1 MNKHLKLFANHTA
14 YEAVKNNIDKP
25 NVVMCQQENEVHF
38 NPAPHDYST
47 DYFTIESLEDG
58 NTLYFGSRNTNP
70 SNFGSTIFYS
80 LDNGST
86 WQQYLAP
93 KYCPQNTP
101 ISLDANQ
108 KILFK
113 TLNSVK
119 HYDRFLCSKTFKV
132 YGNSMSLIYGD
143 QFIGQTNL
151 NGIDYIFRGLFFGC
165 GNLLDASNLVLPA
178 TTLTQGC
185 YYDMFNNCAS
195 ITRAPELPATRLIDY
210 CYCQMFKGCTNLNYI
225 KMMATYIPLIS
236 GCTMDWVEGVA
247 ANGIFV
253 KNASA
258 DQSTTRDIGIPTGW
272 TVQTAN
278 Q

>member
-1 MNKHLKLFANHTA
+1 MNKHLKLFVNHSA
-14 YEAVKNNIDKP
+14 YSQAESNLDKP
-25 NVVMCQQENEVHF
+25 NVTVCQQEGDIHF

-58 NTLYFGSRNTNP
+58 NTLYFGSITTNP

-86 WQQYLAP
+86 WQQYSAT
-93 KYCPQNTP
+93 KKCSANTP

-119 HYDRFLCSKTFKV
+119 HYDHFLCLKTFKV

-143 QFIGQTNL
+143 QFIGQTSL
-151 NGIDYIFRGLFFGC
+151 NEINYVFRDLFANC
-165 GNLLDASNLVLPA
+165 ENLLDASNLVLPA
-178 TTLTQGC
+178 ITLTQSC

-195 ITRAPELPATRLIDY
+195 ITRAPELPATRLVDT
-210 CYCQMFKGCTNLNYI
+210 CYYQMFKGCTNLNYI
-225 KMMATYIPLIS
+225 KMMATYIPIAK
-236 GCTMDWVEGVA
+236 GCTDYWTDGVA
-247 ANGIFV
+247 ANGTFV
-253 KNASA
+253 KDASA
-258 DQSTTRDIGIPTGW
+258 DQTTTTSMHIPSGW
-272 TVQTAN
+272 TVQTIN
-278 Q
+278 